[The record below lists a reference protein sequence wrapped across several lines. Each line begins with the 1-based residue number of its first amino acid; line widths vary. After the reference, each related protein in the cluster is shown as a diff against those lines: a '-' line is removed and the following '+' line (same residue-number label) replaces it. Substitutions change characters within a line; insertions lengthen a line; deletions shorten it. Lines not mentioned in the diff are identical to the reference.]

1 MKSLLITSVKV
12 ILPGNEYH
20 QQTVDVFIE
29 KGKIAQIGKTIK
41 VADKN
46 VETIDG
52 TGKIL
57 SPGFFDLHANFGE
70 PGLETKEDIRTGTA
84 AAAAGGFTAVAVM
97 PNTEPAIQSRSE
109 VALVVNAA
117 KGNIVDVHP
126 IGAIS
131 KKREGKEMAELYD
144 MKQNG
149 AVAFSDGNK
158 SVQQAGLMSRALL
171 YAKGFEGLIFS
182 HAEDESMAG
191 GNKMNE
197 GTMSTYLGMKG
208 IPNLAESLMVSRDL
222 YLAEYTE
229 APIHFASISTPEA
242 VDLIKKAKA
251 KGLRVTCDVAAHQLV
266 FTDEDIVGFDSNYKV
281 SPPLRTK
288 ADAKALIKGVKDG
301 VIDAVVSQHTPQE
314 IEYKNVEFHIA
325 KNGIIGLQT
334 VLPLLVRAGLN
345 EEQIVNS
352 LAVRPRQILG
362 LAIPQIKEGA
372 IANLVL
378 FDLAKSWN
386 FDEKTN
392 RSKSKNSPLFGQSLK
407 GAVELVINN
416 NQIIKND

>member
-20 QQTVDVFIE
+20 QQTVDVLIE
-29 KGKIAQIGKTIK
+29 KGKIAQIGNTIK
-41 VADKN
+41 VADKT

-117 KGNIVDVHP
+117 KGNIVDIHP

-149 AVAFSDGNK
+149 AVAFSDGNRG
-158 SVQQAGLMSRALL
+158 VQQAGLMSRALL

-266 FTDEDIVGFDSNYKV
+266 FTDEDIIGFDSNYKV
-281 SPPLRTK
+281 SPPLRTN
-288 ADAKALIKGVKDG
+288 ADAKALIKGLKDG

-314 IEYKNVEFHIA
+314 IEFKNVEFHIA

-334 VLPLLVRAGLN
+334 VLPLLIRAGLN
-345 EEQIVNS
+345 EEQIVHS

-362 LAIPQIKEGA
+362 LAVPQIKAGA
-372 IANLVL
+372 MANLVL
-378 FDLAKSWN
+378 FDPAKSWN

-392 RSKSKNSPLFGQSLK
+392 KSKSKNSPLFGQTLK

>member
-12 ILPGNEYH
+12 ILPGSEFH
-20 QQTVDVFIE
+20 QQTVDVYIE
-29 KGKIAQIGKTIK
+29 QGKIAQIGNTVK

-52 TGKIL
+52 AGKIL

-70 PGLETKEDIRTGTA
+70 PGLETKEDIQTGAA

-97 PNTEPAIQSRSE
+97 PNTEPAIHSRSE
-109 VALVVNAA
+109 VALIVNTA
-117 KGNIVDVHP
+117 KGNIVDIHP

-144 MKQNG
+144 MRKNG

-171 YAKGFEGLIFS
+171 YAKGFNGLIFS

-197 GTMSTYLGMKG
+197 GEMSTYLGMKG

-222 YLAEYTE
+222 YLAEYTG

-251 KGLRVTCDVAAHQLV
+251 KGIQVTCDVAAHQLV
-266 FTDEDIVGFDSNYKV
+266 FTDADIAGFDSNYKV

-288 ADAKALIKGVKDG
+288 ADAKVLIKGVKDG

-314 IEYKNVEFHIA
+314 IEFKNVEFHIA

-334 VLPLLVRAGLN
+334 VLPLLIRAGLS
-345 EEQIVNS
+345 EEQIVQS

-362 LAIPQIKEGA
+362 LAVPQIQKGA
-372 IANLVL
+372 AANLVL
-378 FDLAKSWN
+378 FDVAKSWN

-392 RSKSKNSPLFGQSLK
+392 KSKSKNSPLFGQTLK

-416 NQIIKND
+416 NQIIIND

>member
-12 ILPGNEYH
+12 ILPGNEHH
-20 QQTVDVFIE
+20 QQTVDIFIE
-29 KGKIAQIGKTIK
+29 KGKIAQIGNIIK

-52 TGKIL
+52 TGKLL

-70 PGLETKEDIRTGTA
+70 PGLETKEDIQTGTA

-266 FTDEDIVGFDSNYKV
+266 FTDEDILGFDSNYKV

-288 ADAKALIKGVKDG
+288 SDAKALIKGVKDG

-314 IEYKNVEFHIA
+314 IEFKNVEFHIA

-352 LAVRPRQILG
+352 LSVRPRQILG
-362 LAIPQIKEGA
+362 LPVPEIKIGA
-372 IANLVL
+372 I
-378 FDLAKSWN
+378 
-386 FDEKTN
+386 
-392 RSKSKNSPLFGQSLK
+392 
-407 GAVELVINN
+407 INN

>member
-29 KGKIAQIGKTIK
+29 KGKIAQIGNTIK

-288 ADAKALIKGVKDG
+288 ADAKALIKGIKDG

-372 IANLVL
+372 TANLVL

-392 RSKSKNSPLFGQSLK
+392 RSKSKNSPLFGQTLK

>member
-12 ILPGNEYH
+12 ILPGNEFH
-20 QQTVDVFIE
+20 QQQVDVFIE
-29 KGKIAQIGKTIK
+29 KGKIAQIGKSVK

-46 VETIDG
+46 IETLDG
-52 TGKIL
+52 AGKVL
-57 SPGFFDLHANFGE
+57 APGFFDLHANFGE
-70 PGLETKEDIRTGTA
+70 PGLETKEDIVSGSA
-84 AAAAGGFTAVAVM
+84 AAAAGGFTGVAVM

-109 VALVVNAA
+109 VALIVNTA

-131 KKREGKEMAELYD
+131 KKREGKELAELFD
-144 MKQNG
+144 MKQTG
-149 AVAFSDGNK
+149 AVAFSDGNR

-171 YAKGFEGLIFS
+171 YAKGFDGLIFS

-197 GTMSTYLGMKG
+197 GEMSTYLGMKG

-222 YLAEYTE
+222 YLAEYTG

-251 KGLRVTCDVAAHQLV
+251 KGLPVTCDVAAHQLV
-266 FTDEDIVGFDSNYKV
+266 FTDDDIVGFDSNYKV

-288 ADAKALIKGVKDG
+288 ADLKVLLKGVKDG
-301 VIDAVVSQHTPQE
+301 TIDAVVSQHTPHE
-314 IEYKNVEFHIA
+314 IEFKNVEFHIA

-352 LAVRPRQILG
+352 LSVRPRQILG
-362 LAIPQIKEGA
+362 LEVPLIEEGA
-372 IANLVL
+372 IANLVV
-378 FDLAKSWN
+378 FDPVKTWN
-386 FDEKTN
+386 FDETTN
-392 RSKSKNSPLFGQSLK
+392 RSKSKNSPLFGQTLK
-407 GAVELVINN
+407 GAVELIINN

>member
-29 KGKIAQIGKTIK
+29 KGKIIQIGKTIK

-117 KGNIVDVHP
+117 KGNIVDIHP

-149 AVAFSDGNK
+149 AVAFSDGNR

-266 FTDEDIVGFDSNYKV
+266 FTDEDIIGFDSNYKV

-288 ADAKALIKGVKDG
+288 ADAKVLIKGVKDG

-314 IEYKNVEFHIA
+314 IEFKNVEFHIA

-334 VLPLLVRAGLN
+334 VLPLLIRAGLN
-345 EEQIVNS
+345 EEQIVHS

-362 LAIPQIKEGA
+362 MAIPQIKAGA
-372 IANLVL
+372 MANLVL
-378 FDLAKSWN
+378 FDPAKSWTFN
-386 FDEKTN
+386 EKTN
-392 RSKSKNSPLFGQSLK
+392 KSKSKNSPLFGQTLK

>member
-29 KGKIAQIGKTIK
+29 KGKIAQIGNTIK

-52 TGKIL
+52 TGKVL

-242 VDLIKKAKA
+242 VDLIKKAKT

-362 LAIPQIKEGA
+362 LAIPQIREGA

-392 RSKSKNSPLFGQSLK
+392 RSKSKNSPLFGQTLK

>member
-12 ILPGNEYH
+12 ILPGNEFH
-20 QQTVDVFIE
+20 QQNVDVFIE
-29 KGKIAQIGKTIK
+29 RGKISQIGKTVK
-41 VADKN
+41 VADNN

-52 TGKIL
+52 SGKIL
-57 SPGFFDLHANFGE
+57 APGFFDLHANFGE
-70 PGLETKEDIRTGTA
+70 PGLETKEDIMTGTA
-84 AAAAGGFTAVAVM
+84 AAAAGGFTGVAVM

-109 VALVVNAA
+109 VALIVNTA
-117 KGNIVDVHP
+117 KGNIIDVHP

-131 KKREGKEMAELYD
+131 KKREGKELAELFD
-144 MKQNG
+144 MQQTG
-149 AVAFSDGNK
+149 AIAFSDGNR
-158 SVQQAGLMSRALL
+158 SVQQAGLMNRALL
-171 YAKGFEGLIFS
+171 YAKGFDGLIFS

-197 GTMSTYLGMKG
+197 GVMSTYLGMKG

-222 YLAEYTE
+222 YLAEYTG
-229 APIHFASISTPEA
+229 APIHFASVSTPEA

-251 KGLRVTCDVAAHQLV
+251 KGLPVTCDVAAHQLV
-266 FTDEDIVGFDSNYKV
+266 FTDEDIVSFDSNYKV

-288 ADAKALIKGVKDG
+288 SDAKVLLKAVKEG

-314 IEYKNVEFHIA
+314 IEFKNVEFHIA

-334 VLPLLVRAGLN
+334 VLPLLIRAGLN

-352 LAVRPRQILG
+352 LSIRPRQILG
-362 LAIPQIKEGA
+362 LEVPKIEEGA

-378 FDLAKSWN
+378 FNLSETWS

-392 RSKSKNSPLFGQSLK
+392 KSKSKNSPLFGQTLK
-407 GAVELVINN
+407 GSVELVINN
-416 NQIIKND
+416 NQLKKND

>member
-12 ILPGNEYH
+12 ILPGNEHH
-20 QQTVDVFIE
+20 QQTVDIFIE
-29 KGKIAQIGKTIK
+29 KGKIAQIGNIIK

-52 TGKIL
+52 TGKLL

-70 PGLETKEDIRTGTA
+70 PGLETKEDIQTGAA

-197 GTMSTYLGMKG
+197 GAMSTYLGMKG

-266 FTDEDIVGFDSNYKV
+266 FTDEDILGFDSNYKV

-288 ADAKALIKGVKDG
+288 SDAKALIKGVKDG

-314 IEYKNVEFHIA
+314 IEFKNVEFHIA

-352 LAVRPRQILG
+352 LSVRPRQILG
-362 LAIPQIKEGA
+362 LPVPEIKIGA
-372 IANLVL
+372 MANLVL

-392 RSKSKNSPLFGQSLK
+392 KSKSKNSPLFGQALK

>member
-20 QQTVDVFIE
+20 QQTVDVLIE
-29 KGKIAQIGKTIK
+29 KGKIAQIGNIIK
-41 VADKN
+41 VADKT

-117 KGNIVDVHP
+117 KGNIVDIHP

-149 AVAFSDGNK
+149 AVAFSDGNRG
-158 SVQQAGLMSRALL
+158 VQQAGLMSRALL

-266 FTDEDIVGFDSNYKV
+266 FTDEDIIGFDSNYKV
-281 SPPLRTK
+281 SPPLRTN
-288 ADAKALIKGVKDG
+288 ADAKALIKGLKDG

-314 IEYKNVEFHIA
+314 IEFKNVEFHIA

-334 VLPLLVRAGLN
+334 VLPLLIRAGLN
-345 EEQIVNS
+345 EEQIVHS

-362 LAIPQIKEGA
+362 LAVPQIKAGA
-372 IANLVL
+372 MANLVL
-378 FDLAKSWN
+378 FDPAKSWN

-392 RSKSKNSPLFGQSLK
+392 KSKSKNSPLFGQTLK

>member
-12 ILPGNEYH
+12 ILPGNEFH
-20 QQTVDVFIE
+20 QQNVDVFIE
-29 KGKIAQIGKTIK
+29 RGKISQIGKTVK
-41 VADKN
+41 VADNN

-52 TGKIL
+52 SGKIL
-57 SPGFFDLHANFGE
+57 APGFFDLHANFGE
-70 PGLETKEDIRTGTA
+70 PGLETKEDIMTGTA
-84 AAAAGGFTAVAVM
+84 AAAAGGFTGVAVM

-109 VALVVNAA
+109 VALIVNTA
-117 KGNIVDVHP
+117 KGNIIDVHP

-131 KKREGKEMAELYD
+131 KKREGKELAELFD
-144 MKQNG
+144 MQKTG
-149 AVAFSDGNK
+149 AIAFSDGNR

-171 YAKGFEGLIFS
+171 YAKGFDGLIFS

-197 GTMSTYLGMKG
+197 GVMSTYLGMKG

-222 YLAEYTE
+222 YLAEYTG
-229 APIHFASISTPEA
+229 APIHFASVSTPEA

-251 KGLRVTCDVAAHQLV
+251 KGLPVTCDVAAHQLV
-266 FTDEDIVGFDSNYKV
+266 FTDEDIVSFDSNYKV

-288 ADAKALIKGVKDG
+288 SDAKVLLKAVKEG

-314 IEYKNVEFHIA
+314 IEFKNVEFHIA

-334 VLPLLVRAGLN
+334 VLPLLIRAGLN

-352 LAVRPRQILG
+352 LSIRPRQILG
-362 LAIPQIKEGA
+362 LEVPKIEEGA

-378 FDLAKSWN
+378 FNLSETWS

-392 RSKSKNSPLFGQSLK
+392 KSKSKNSPLFGQTLK
-407 GAVELVINN
+407 GSVELVINN
-416 NQIIKND
+416 NQLKKND

>member
-12 ILPGNEYH
+12 ILPGNEHH
-20 QQTVDVFIE
+20 QQTVDIFIE
-29 KGKIAQIGKTIK
+29 KGKIAQIGNIIK

-52 TGKIL
+52 TGKLL

-70 PGLETKEDIRTGTA
+70 PGLETKEDIQTGTA

-197 GTMSTYLGMKG
+197 GAMSTYLGMKG

-266 FTDEDIVGFDSNYKV
+266 FTDEDIIGFDSNYKV

-288 ADAKALIKGVKDG
+288 SDAKALIKGVKDG

-314 IEYKNVEFHIA
+314 IEFKNVEFHIA

-352 LAVRPRQILG
+352 LSVRPRQILG
-362 LAIPQIKEGA
+362 LPVPEIKIGA
-372 IANLVL
+372 MANLVL

-392 RSKSKNSPLFGQSLK
+392 KSKSKNSPLFGQALK